1 MVELGRVGIWTDQL
15 DRLPAAELRDT
26 LKEVESAGFRS
37 IWLGEGRNGREAFTN
52 ATLVLAVTER
62 LLVANGVAS
71 IHARHAAASASAQR
85 VLTEAFPHRFL
96 LGLGLGHDG
105 LVSAPIDDERT
116 AMKRYLRGVDV
127 QPAGVLPAPP
137 APPPRVIAAWD
148 VEMLEIARD
157 HAQGAHPSLMPPEH
171 TRLAH
176 EILGPGRV
184 LAPEQGVLLE
194 EDPGHARLILR
205 EELATRLVH
214 PTYRETLTRLGWT
227 DGDLSGG
234 GSDALID
241 RVFAWGSLSDVA
253 KRVEEHLEAGAD
265 SVALHVVSGRSGP
278 VPLDGWRALAA
289 LL

>member
-15 DRLPAAELRDT
+15 DSLPAAELRDA

-37 IWLGEGRNGREAFTN
+37 MWLGEGRNGREAFTN
-52 ATLVLAVTER
+52 ASLVLAATER

-96 LGLGLGHDG
+96 LGLGHDG
-105 LVSAPIDDERT
+105 LVSAQVDDEHT

-137 APPPRVIAAWD
+137 GPPPRVIAAWD
-148 VEMLEIARD
+148 VAMLEIARD

-171 TRLAH
+171 TRLARD
-176 EILGPGRV
+176 ILGPGRV
-184 LAPEQGVLLE
+184 LAPEQGVLLD
-194 EDPGHARLILR
+194 EDPERARMILR
-205 EELATRLVH
+205 AELASRLVH

-227 DGDLSGG
+227 DGDLACG

-241 RVFAWGSLSDVA
+241 RVFVWGSLSDVA
-253 KRVEEHLEAGAD
+253 KRVEEHVEAGAD
-265 SVALHVVSGRSGP
+265 SVALHVLAGRSGP
-278 VPLDGWRALAA
+278 VPLDEWRALAA

>member
-15 DRLPAAELRDT
+15 DRLPAAELRET

-37 IWLGEGRNGREAFTN
+37 MWLGEGRNGREAFTN
-52 ATLVLAVTER
+52 ASLVLAATER

-71 IHARHAAASASAQR
+71 IHARHAATAASAQR
-85 VLTEAFPHRFL
+85 VLAEAFPHRFL
-96 LGLGLGHDG
+96 LGLGHGG
-105 LVSAPIDDERT
+105 LVPAHVDDEHT
-116 AMKRYLRGVDV
+116 AMKRYLRAVDV

-137 APPPRVIAAWD
+137 VPPPRVIAAWD
-148 VEMLEIARD
+148 VEMLGIARD

-171 TRLAH
+171 TLLAH

-194 EDPGHARLILR
+194 EDPEHARLILR
-205 EELATRLVH
+205 AELATRLVH

-227 DGDLSGG
+227 DGDLAGG

-265 SVALHVVSGRSGP
+265 SVALHVLSGRSGP

>member
-1 MVELGRVGIWTDQL
+1 V
-15 DRLPAAELRDT
+15 RDT

-52 ATLVLAVTER
+52 ATLVLAATER

-71 IHARHAAASASAQR
+71 IHARHAAAAASAQR
-85 VLTEAFPHRFL
+85 VLAEAFPHRFL
-96 LGLGLGHDG
+96 LGLGLDG
-105 LVSAPIDDERT
+105 LVSAQVDDEHT
-116 AMKRYLRGVDV
+116 AMKRYLRDVDV

-137 APPPRVIAAWD
+137 VPPPRVIAAWD

-171 TRLAH
+171 TRLARD
-176 EILGPGRV
+176 ILGPGRV

-194 EDPGHARLILR
+194 EDPERARSILR
-205 EELATRLVH
+205 ADLGTRLVR
-214 PTYRETLTRLGWT
+214 PTYRETLERFGWT
-227 DGDLSGG
+227 ERDFADG

-241 RVFAWGSLSDVA
+241 RIFAWGSLSDVA
-253 KRVEEHLEAGAD
+253 KRIDEHLETGAD
-265 SVALHVVSGRSGP
+265 SVALHVSRGRCGP
-278 VPLDGWRALAA
+278 VPLDEWRELAA